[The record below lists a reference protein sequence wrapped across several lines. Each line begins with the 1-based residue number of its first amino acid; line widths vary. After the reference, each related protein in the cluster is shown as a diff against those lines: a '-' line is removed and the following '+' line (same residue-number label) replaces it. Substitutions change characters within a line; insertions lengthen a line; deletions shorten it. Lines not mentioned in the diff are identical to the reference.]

1 MIIKNPLKN
10 SFKLFKIIWKIAKK
24 LMLLIAFFAPIYFIT
39 KLSESSNF
47 GIEWKVLFV
56 LIYLQYLYSGYEL
69 GCQIT
74 KNNLYTKFMKHFLSE
89 KVDLEKWM
97 NKDNWNILQ
106 ASCICAGYEPPEDL
120 NTNIVAQ
127 IEVCYKNP
135 KTKYF
140 VDLFG
145 EGKQSYA
152 PDSEYNQID
161 FISSSKDEKPI
172 VIENK
177 TKFIE
182 IAMKD
187 KNAKSHIDSKVYKEM
202 LKSTSTFKLSDIEKI
217 KKETKKRY
225 KKS

>member
-1 MIIKNPLKN
+1 MIINFLYYIG
-10 SFKLFKIIWKIAKK
+10 LTLLVIGV
-24 LMLLIAFFAPIYFIT
+24 MELLIRRHIT
-39 KLSESSNF
+39 KQTKTNTL
-47 GIEWKVLFV
+47 
-56 LIYLQYLYSGYEL
+56 
-69 GCQIT
+69 
-74 KNNLYTKFMKHFLSE
+74 KNNLLSLIEGNNALSE

-97 NKDNWNILQ
+97 NKDNWNIME
-106 ASCICAGYEPPEDL
+106 ASCICAGYEPPKDL
-120 NTNIVAQ
+120 KTNIVAQ

-152 PDSEYNQID
+152 LNKECTQID
-161 FISSSKDEKPI
+161 FFSSNKDEKPI